1 MKLVASLLKLSDN
14 IPINAMRLLN
24 KKNNMKNLPEKI
36 YLQIGEESDIDDID
50 FNELVGVS
58 WCSDKIEESDV
69 EFVRSDIARN
79 VAKEFALFAVQNAKR
94 GTENECD
101 ELFTEYKSSRMAQK
115 AEE

>member
-1 MKLVASLLKLSDN
+1 
-14 IPINAMRLLN
+14 
-24 KKNNMKNLPEKI
+24 MKNLPEKI
-36 YLQIGEESDIDDID
+36 YLQIGEEADIDDNLD

-79 VAKEFALFAVQNAKR
+79 MAKEFAEQEIINILSMLSSPLTDLLSNSEYRDYV
-94 GTENECD
+94 NE
-101 ELFTEYKSSRMAQK
+101 FINSRKAQK